1 MDDHE
6 HPHPHPH
13 EHGTSQP
20 QAAKP
25 ASIQLTPL
33 AADELEAINGLLRD
47 IGFRVKTAALIEC
60 ALAELREQFEDKQK
74 AVAIVRKR
82 VPPHSVVFPP

>member
-13 EHGTSQP
+13 GESQP

-25 ASIQLTPL
+25 ATVQLTPL
-33 AADELEAINGLLRD
+33 AAEELEAINGLLRD

-60 ALAELREQFEDKQK
+60 ALVELREQFEDKQK

>member
-13 EHGTSQP
+13 PHEGQP

-25 ASIQLTPL
+25 ASVQLTP
-33 AADELEAINGLLRD
+33 AAAEELEAINGILRD

-60 ALAELREQFEDKQK
+60 ALVELREQFADKQK
-74 AVAIVRKR
+74 AVDTVRKR

>member
-1 MDDHE
+1 MDDHD

-13 EHGTSQP
+13 EQGSGQP

-25 ASIQLTPL
+25 ATVQLTPL

-74 AVAIVRKR
+74 AVAVVRKR

>member
-13 EHGTSQP
+13 EHGGSQP

-25 ASIQLTPL
+25 ASIQLTP
-33 AADELEAINGLLRD
+33 AAAVQLEAINGLLRD
-47 IGFRVKTAALIEC
+47 IGYRVKTSALIEC
-60 ALAELREQFEDKQK
+60 ALAELREQFADKQK